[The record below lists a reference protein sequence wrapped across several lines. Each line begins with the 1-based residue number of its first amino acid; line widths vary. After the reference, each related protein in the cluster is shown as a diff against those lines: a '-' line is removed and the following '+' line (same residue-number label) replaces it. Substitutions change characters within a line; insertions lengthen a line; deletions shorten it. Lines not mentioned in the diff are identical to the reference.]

1 MTLIYREEK
10 GMPLTVSEMDGN
22 FRDLD
27 KRLQKLEAD
36 EPRKGPSFH
45 VEAEGHILIFKD
57 PFGEIIGKCPLPIP
71 SEGK

>member
-10 GMPLTVSEMDGN
+10 GMPLTVTEMDGN

-27 KRLQKLEAD
+27 ERLKKLESYD
-36 EPRKGPSFH
+36 PRTIPPLR
-45 VEAEGHILIFKD
+45 VESEGHILIFKD
-57 PFGEIIGKCPLPIP
+57 QFGEIIGKCPLPIP